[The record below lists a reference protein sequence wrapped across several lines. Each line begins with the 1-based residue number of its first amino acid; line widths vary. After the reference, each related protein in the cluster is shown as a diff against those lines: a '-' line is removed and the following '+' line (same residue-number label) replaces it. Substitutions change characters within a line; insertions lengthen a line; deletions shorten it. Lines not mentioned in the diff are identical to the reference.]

1 MSWQAMDAA
10 DHVPHSA
17 VKDLEYR
24 VLLKLANVAAQDGTR
39 AWRNMHEV
47 AVELGVSLRSVRR
60 ALSGLEAERLIVKG
74 DQAHVSHISG
84 NRRPAVY
91 DLNMEKMLNWD
102 TYHGI
107 ESTPL
112 DGFTPGVTSGV
123 TTLSTTPV
131 QFGPGV
137 TSGVTTVGHHKELIE
152 QPTKTNKATYGSAR
166 ERRCAGGHVEIAD
179 TRYCIYG
186 DPVREMATS

>member
-1 MSWQAMDAA
+1 MDAA

-47 AVELGVSLRSVRR
+47 ASELGVSLRSVRR
-60 ALSGLEAERLIVKG
+60 ALSGLETERLIVKG
-74 DQAHVSHISG
+74 DQAHVSHMRG
-84 NRRPAVY
+84 DRRPSVY
-91 DLNMEKMLNWD
+91 DLNMDKMLNWD
-102 TYHGI
+102 SYHGI

-112 DGFTPGVTSGV
+112 DGVTDGV

-131 QFGPGV
+131 EFGHGV
-137 TSGVTTVGHHKELIE
+137 TNGVTTVGHHKELIE